1 MFVMSPPTDPPTDIA
16 ALFGLERKAL
26 LELLAHVEEAE
37 WHKPSPCPEWTVLG
51 LCTHLL
57 GGDFALL
64 SRHRDQFHGTPSP
77 AGLTESQFVAW
88 LDELQAHWVQA
99 AKRLSPRLVVDLL
112 RWTGPELLDVFRRQ
126 DPRERTARVSWAG
139 PDLVPLW
146 LDQLRELSEY
156 WIHRQQLLEALGRGS
171 ELEATVVGAILD
183 GLRWA
188 YPFRLAAVSAEPGDT
203 ISIEISGPVT
213 ATWLLVAGDTGW
225 AFTSGPGPR
234 SVARLSVTTEQ
245 AWRLLSNNLR
255 VDEQEHLDVTGRD
268 EIVDALRRTR
278 AVIGTPK

>member
-26 LELLAHVEEAE
+26 LELLAHVEEPD
-37 WHKPSPCPEWTVLG
+37 WHRPSPCPEWTVLG
-51 LCTHLL
+51 LCTHLVA
-57 GGDFALL
+57 GDFALL
-64 SRHRDQFHGTPSP
+64 SRHRDRFHGTPSP

-88 LDELQAHWVQA
+88 LDDLQAHWVQA
-99 AKRLSPRLVVDLL
+99 AMRLSPRLVVDLL
-112 RWTGPELLDVFRRQ
+112 RWTGPQLLDVFRRQ

-225 AFTSGPGPR
+225 AFTPGPGPR

-255 VDEQEHLDVTGRD
+255 VDEQAHLDVTGRD
-268 EIVDALRRTR
+268 EIVDALRQTR